1 MGAGTYL
8 ALAFGPAL
16 ILVHAVWSRDRRREP
31 IGNLSV
37 YLLVG
42 ALSVLPAALVEYL
55 AHALI
60 PGLGFPP
67 VLVLGAAIWTFLV
80 IGPVEEGCKFIALW
94 QRGVRD
100 PHLDEPFDWLVYAV
114 AVSLGFATV
123 ENCGYVAIGGLSVGL
138 VRAFT
143 AVPGHALHGTLM
155 GWRLARAE
163 GRPGAAGARERRLA
177 WIEPTIWHAA
187 NDVTHLALRPAGPL
201 SAEIGTFLAAYDFP
215 LLALRAAG
223 GGDAAILLVLSW
235 AAIFGTEW
243 VVCARR
249 LRRMCADQHIPPPPL
264 LLSDRL
270 ARRRRSR
277 GAESRPP
284 LPSPRAQS

>member
-55 AHALI
+55 VHALI
-60 PGLGFPP
+60 PDRGSPP
-67 VLVLGAAIWTFLV
+67 VLLLAAAISAFLV
-80 IGPVEEGCKFIALW
+80 IGPVEEGCKLLAL
-94 QRGVRD
+94 RERARRD

-123 ENCGYVAIGGLSVGL
+123 ENCGYVAIGGVSVGWM
-138 VRAFT
+138 RAFT

-177 WIEPTIWHAA
+177 WIEPSLWH
-187 NDVTHLALRPAGPL
+187 
-201 SAEIGTFLAAYDFP
+201 AAYDFP

-235 AAIFGTEW
+235 AGILGTEW

>member
-177 WIEPTIWHAA
+177 WIEPSIWH
-187 NDVTHLALRPAGPL
+187 
-201 SAEIGTFLAAYDFP
+201 AAYDFP

>member
-1 MGAGTYL
+1 VGPAAYV
-8 ALAFGPAL
+8 ALSFGPAL

-31 IGNLSV
+31 VGNLSV

-55 AHALI
+55 LHPLI
-60 PGLGFPP
+60 PDRGSPP
-67 VLVLGAAIWTFLV
+67 VLLLASAISAFLG
-80 IGPVEEGCKFIALW
+80 IGPVEEGCKLLAL
-94 QRGVRD
+94 RERARRD

-123 ENCGYVAIGGLSVGL
+123 ENCGYVALGGLSVGL
-138 VRAFT
+138 MRAFT

-163 GRPGAAGARERRLA
+163 GRPGGAGARERRLA
-177 WIEPTIWHAA
+177 WIEPSLWH
-187 NDVTHLALRPAGPL
+187 
-201 SAEIGTFLAAYDFP
+201 AAYDFP
-215 LLALRAAG
+215 LLALPAAG
-223 GGDAAILLVLSW
+223 GGDAATLLVLSW
-235 AAIFGTEW
+235 AGIFGAEW

-249 LRRMCADQHIPPPPL
+249 LRRMCADQHLPPPPL

-277 GAESRPP
+277 GPEPRPP
-284 LPSPRAQS
+284 LPSPRAQP